1 MEANEEV
8 AGRLPGTGFG
18 QKWGA
23 EKESKDTERIMKL
36 YTTPRGTHT
45 LGIAFSNKP
54 PKRDEEYEEKQ
65 RAKERGSG

>member
-1 MEANEEV
+1 MEANE
-8 AGRLPGTGFG
+8 LPGTGFG
-18 QKWGA
+18 QMWGA
-23 EKESKDTERIMKL
+23 EKEAKDLERILKA

-54 PKRDEEYEEKQ
+54 PKRDENYEKEQ